1 MLAETRTEWRQ
12 KEVNKSRMVL
22 SIGFPGKPTGKDQGE
37 RSVLCRVLRIST
49 CEREAAAGGHE
60 KAGSRLTE
68 APADPQ
74 GVQMLGWLFRVV
86 LRYVE
91 SGPQA
96 SVTVCGCL
104 PPEGGVTLGVVS
116 LFS

>member
-1 MLAETRTEWRQ
+1 M
-12 KEVNKSRMVL
+12 
-22 SIGFPGKPTGKDQGE
+22 
-37 RSVLCRVLRIST
+37 CRVLRIST

-60 KAGSRLTE
+60 KAGWDEASRLTE
-68 APADPQ
+68 TPADLQ

-104 PPEGGVTLGVVS
+104 PPERGVTLGVVG